1 MLNELDSLSENI
13 NRLIHLVEGSRV
25 ALVERDAQ
33 LARAKIERDEA
44 LTSDSA
50 LRAERDKLRDER
62 DALLSKIEDAQVK
75 LNAILDKLPPP
86 RVSPDAQRGAHGELA
101 DEDGAEHTQHA
112 DGETYE
118 R

>member
-13 NRLIHLVEGSRV
+13 NRLIHLVEGSRHTL
-25 ALVERDAQ
+25 AERDAQ
-33 LARAKIERDEA
+33 LARAKVERDEA
-44 LTSDSA
+44 LTSNST

-75 LNAILDKLPPP
+75 LNAILAKLPPP
-86 RVSPDAQRGAHGELA
+86 RVSPDAQPDTDEALAH
-101 DEDGAEHTQHA
+101 EDGVEHHQHA
-112 DGETYE
+112 HGETYE